1 MNETLLIALLS
12 GVCLSFLLAPLG
24 CYLLWQRMAFLGD
37 TLSHSAIL
45 GIALSVLFHF
55 PLYHIGT
62 IIYLIGFVLLFDYF
76 TAKKSLSN
84 DTVLSLLSYGGMS
97 FGLVILNLCGQDDT
111 LNQILFGDLLS
122 IDYQSLGVLA
132 ALALTVNI
140 YLATFHKK
148 LILYILDSD
157 LAQQSGLNV
166 KHVRVVF
173 LLISAT
179 VIAVSIHWVGALIAP
194 ALLIIPCTAVFTN
207 TLSPKETIIK
217 ALLFSLLSFPIGIL
231 GSFYLSVSIGPG
243 IVCAF
248 IIMLLTRWV
257 SIKAFRL
264 LPLRN

>member
-45 GIALSVLFHF
+45 GIALSVLLHVPF
-55 PLYHIGT
+55 YHLGT
-62 IIYLIGFVLLFDYF
+62 IIYLIGFVLLFDHF
-76 TAKKSLSN
+76 TTKKSISN

-97 FGLVILNLCGQDDT
+97 FGLVILHLCGQDDT
-111 LNQILFGDLLS
+111 LKQILFGDLLS
-122 IDYQSLGVLA
+122 IDYQSLAWLA
-132 ALALTVNI
+132 ALAIAVNI
-140 YLATFHKK
+140 YLAIFHHK

-166 KHVRVVF
+166 TQVRVLF
-173 LLISAT
+173 LLTSAT
-179 VIAVSIHWVGALIAP
+179 VIAISIHWVGALIAP

-207 TLSPKETIIK
+207 TTSPKETIKK
-217 ALLFSLLSFPIGIL
+217 ALLFSLFSFPIGVL
-231 GSFYLSVSIGPG
+231 GSFYLSIPIGPG

-248 IIMLLTRWV
+248 IMILIGT
-257 SIKAFRL
+257 SILSRTSLFLGIK
-264 LPLRN
+264 N